1 MVRRDYYAVVRY
13 GTVLVVLQQFGMV
26 GMMMELYSNHGSH
39 TGKLTSRSPLWFRR
53 KIWLMYCR
61 YHTVGTIQQQV
72 KTFLLLHPHFSRATH
87 TYIQH
92 RNVRKA
98 LHSLFFLQKGCFI
111 CSISFDVSPVLL
123 LRVPLPLGLLLR
135 KVIRGRTRLLSHE
148 DDEQG
153 SHFQ

>member
-39 TGKLTSRSPLWFRR
+39 TGKLTFRR

-123 LRVPLPLGLLLR
+123 LRVPLPLWLLLR
-135 KVIRGRTRLLSHE
+135 KVIRGRTCLHE